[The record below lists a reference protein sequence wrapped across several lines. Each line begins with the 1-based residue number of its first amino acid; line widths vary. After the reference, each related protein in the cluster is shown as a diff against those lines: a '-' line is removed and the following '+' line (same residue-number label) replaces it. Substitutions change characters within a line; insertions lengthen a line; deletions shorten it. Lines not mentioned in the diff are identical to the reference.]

1 MPKKPELNPHFPSG
15 SRTVTLDLEENQ
27 WWHLIYTLRGEI
39 DNYRQLRL
47 DLVNRG
53 KEKYKEHID
62 LYTDSIRNTISLLET
77 LETQIAPLYF
87 TRDRQAE
94 YRKRKLDTMGF
105 D

>member
-1 MPKKPELNPHFPSG
+1 MAKKPELNPHFPSG

-39 DNYRQLRL
+39 DTYKKLRL

-53 KEKYKEHID
+53 IEKYKEHID
-62 LYTDSIRNTISLLET
+62 LYTACIGTTISLLQAF
-77 LETQIAPLYF
+77 ETQIAPLYF

-94 YRKRKLDTMGF
+94 YRKRKLDTIEF

>member
-15 SRTVTLDLEENQ
+15 PRTITLDLEENQ

-39 DNYRQLRL
+39 QNYRQLRL
-47 DLVNRG
+47 DLFNRG
-53 KEKYKEHID
+53 KDKYKEHID
-62 LYTDSIRNTISLLET
+62 LYTACISTTISLLQAF
-77 LETQIAPLYF
+77 ETQIAPLYF

-94 YRKRKLDTMGF
+94 YRKRKLDTIEF